1 MGEASNK
8 FIEANKPFLSDIEKG
23 GSFFVADDH
32 LVVVG
37 RGRQGCQPLGRCP
50 FICCLLSFVF
60 CLLSFVFCLFAANIT

>member
-8 FIEANKPFLSDIEKG
+8 FIDANKPFLSDIEKG

-37 RGRQGCQPLGRCP
+37 RGRVVNLWVVAH
-50 FICCLLSFVF
+50 SHVVF